1 VRAHLDAG
9 ATHVAVQLLPREM
22 TDLPLAEYRLLAD
35 ALIP

>member
-9 ATHVAVQLLPREM
+9 ASHVAVQLLRGDM
-22 TDLPLAEYRLLAD
+22 GDLPLAEYRLLAE